1 MLRDASVLETKI
13 KEAQI
18 KARESPFAAVTVLH
32 RHHFSSTLQ
41 VIF

>member
-18 KARESPFAAVTVLH
+18 KASESPFAAVTVLH